1 MAEKILNTRFQLP
14 YDTYTNWSTKNPK
27 LKKGEMVQVEV
38 PAPKDA
44 IIQAP
49 SILIKVGDGTHNF
62 NDLAWASG
70 LAADIYDWAKA
81 KSAPVAS
88 INGKTGTVQLTASDV
103 GALSTSGGTLT
114 GPIEGASTSGNTGS
128 SFSMDDDGVYLSF
141 SDENGSVALQLQNRE
156 IQILGSDENGCAI
169 ISGVSIPKA
178 NQDAANKAYVDA
190 QKVNSYIITIIPT
203 SWTTSGNKFK
213 YTYSNTSL
221 RASASPLI
229 ICTSNTNEYKY
240 ITDAEATANI
250 GITFTAK
257 TKPTNN
263 IVLQIIDLG

>member
-1 MAEKILNTRFQLP
+1 MAENTLNTRIQLP
-14 YDTYTNWSTKNPK
+14 YDTYANWSTKNPK

-38 PAPKDA
+38 PAPKDV

-81 KSAPVAS
+81 STKPSYTTS
-88 INGKTGTVQLTASDV
+88 ELTNDSEFVTSTDLNN
-103 GALSTSGGTLT
+103 ALN
-114 GPIEGASTSGNTGS
+114 E
-128 SFSMDDDGVYLSF
+128 
-141 SDENGSVALQLQNRE
+141 
-156 IQILGSDENGCAI
+156 
-169 ISGVSIPKA
+169 
-178 NQDAANKAYVDA
+178 
-190 QKVNSYIITIIPT
+190 QKVNSYSLTIMPT
-203 SWTTSGNKFK
+203 SWTASGNEFK

-221 RASASPLI
+221 RALASPI
-229 ICTSNTNEYKY
+229 ITCTSNTSEYQY
-240 ITDAEATANI
+240 ITDAEATANT